1 MQKKELKMYH
11 VNLYKVEKMVEM
23 DIEANEGIQAR
34 NMALEMEE
42 RGIINEGDFKKEDTE
57 SLVLS
62 YVVDKKIK
70 KS

>member
-1 MQKKELKMYH
+1 MQKKELKTYH